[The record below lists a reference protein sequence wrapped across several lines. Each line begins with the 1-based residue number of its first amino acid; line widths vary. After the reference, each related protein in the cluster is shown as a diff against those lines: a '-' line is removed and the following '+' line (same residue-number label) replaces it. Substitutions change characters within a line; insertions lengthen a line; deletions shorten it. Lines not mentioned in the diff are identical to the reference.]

1 MSKMMHCRNPFPLP
15 DRLDAKLQSVVSLWE
30 RLKRGENGMP
40 FSDDLGVPD
49 LSNRPGN
56 PFLLSVFVSPER
68 YRFEFLSESLR
79 REAVLERFVDETPP
93 NINFSYL
100 RAQSSATIEAAEPTL
115 FHLTDSSGYRFS
127 RVLLPLWGN
136 GQVNMLLGAFDNV
149 QISCS

>member
-1 MSKMMHCRNPFPLP
+1 MVHCRNPFPLP
-15 DRLDAKLQSVVSLWE
+15 DRLDANLQSVVSLWE

-40 FSDDLGVPD
+40 FSDDLGVPV
-49 LSNRPGN
+49 LSNLAGA
-56 PFLLSVFVSPER
+56 PFLLSVFASPER
-68 YRFEFLSESLR
+68 CRFEFVSESLR
-79 REAVLERFVDETPP
+79 REAVQEGFVDEMPP

-136 GQVNMLLGAFDNV
+136 GQVNMLMGAFDNV

>member
-15 DRLDAKLQSVVSLWE
+15 DRLDAKLQPVVSLWKSL
-30 RLKRGENGMP
+30 RRGENGMP
-40 FSDDLGVPD
+40 FSDDLGVSA
-49 LSNRPGN
+49 LSNLPGN
-56 PFLLSVFVSPER
+56 PFLLSVTASPER

-79 REAVLERFVDETPP
+79 RKAVLERFVDEMPT
-93 NINFSYL
+93 NVNFGYL

-136 GQVNMLLGAFDNV
+136 GQVNLLLGALDNM

>member
-1 MSKMMHCRNPFPLP
+1 MMHCRNPFPIP
-15 DRLDAKLQSVVSLWE
+15 DRLEAKWQPVVSLWE
-30 RLKRGENGMP
+30 SLRRGEIGMP
-40 FSDDLGVPD
+40 FSDDLGVTA
-49 LSNRPGN
+49 LSNLPGN
-56 PFLLSVFVSPER
+56 PFLLRVFASPER

-79 REAVLERFVDETPP
+79 REAVLEGFVDEMPP

-136 GQVNMLLGAFDNV
+136 GQVNLLLGAFDNV